1 MGLHCPVHPFF
12 HLMVW
17 PERRMSMWSYI
28 GKRLIMLI
36 PVLIGISLFVFLI
49 MHMTPGD
56 PAMLMLGESAPLEE
70 LENLRRELGL
80 NEPLPVQYFNW
91 LQRALS
97 LDLGRS
103 LRTRRLVIDEIKDRL
118 PATLELALAAT
129 LLSVAVGV
137 PIGVIS
143 ATKPNSPIDN
153 VSMISA
159 LAFVGMPVFWQGIM
173 LILIFSVNLNWLP
186 SSGRLGGLKYLI
198 LPAFTLGTASMA
210 SIARQTRSAVLD
222 VIRQDYIRTARS
234 KGLAE
239 RKVIIGHAL
248 RNALIPVVTIIG
260 LQLGALMSG
269 AVITETIF
277 AWPGIGRL
285 VVDAI
290 RNKDFPVIQG
300 TIMAFAML
308 YAVINLV
315 VDILYAFLDPRLR
328 SKYR

>member
-1 MGLHCPVHPFF
+1 
-12 HLMVW
+12 
-17 PERRMSMWSYI
+17 
-28 GKRLIMLI
+28 
-36 PVLIGISLFVFLI
+36 
-49 MHMTPGD
+49 
-56 PAMLMLGESAPLEE
+56 
-70 LENLRRELGL
+70 
-80 NEPLPVQYFNW
+80 
-91 LQRALS
+91 
-97 LDLGRS
+97 
-103 LRTRRLVIDEIKDRL
+103 
-118 PATLELALAAT
+118 
-129 LLSVAVGV
+129 
-137 PIGVIS
+137 
-143 ATKPNSPIDN
+143 
-153 VSMISA
+153 MISA

-300 TIMAFAML
+300 TIMAFALL

>member
-1 MGLHCPVHPFF
+1 
-12 HLMVW
+12 
-17 PERRMSMWSYI
+17 MWSYI

-36 PVLIGISLFVFLI
+36 PVLIGISIFVFLI

-56 PAMLMLGESAPLEE
+56 PAMLMLGESAPFEE

-103 LRTRRLVIDEIKDRL
+103 LRTRRLVVDEIKDRL

-290 RNKDFPVIQG
+290 RNKDFPVVQG

>member
-1 MGLHCPVHPFF
+1 
-12 HLMVW
+12 
-17 PERRMSMWSYI
+17 MWSYI

-36 PVLIGISLFVFLI
+36 PVLIDISIFVFLI

-56 PAMLMLGESAPLEE
+56 PAMLMLGESAPFEE

-91 LQRALS
+91 LKRALS

-300 TIMAFAML
+300 TIMAFALL

>member
-1 MGLHCPVHPFF
+1 
-12 HLMVW
+12 
-17 PERRMSMWSYI
+17 MWSYI

-36 PVLIGISLFVFLI
+36 PVLIGISIFVFLI

-103 LRTRRLVIDEIKDRL
+103 LRTRRLVVDEIKDRL

-290 RNKDFPVIQG
+290 RNKDFPVVQG

>member
-1 MGLHCPVHPFF
+1 
-12 HLMVW
+12 
-17 PERRMSMWSYI
+17 MSMWSYI

-36 PVLIGISLFVFLI
+36 PVLIGISVFVFLI

-56 PAMLMLGESAPLEE
+56 PAMLMLGESAPTEE

-80 NEPLPVQYFNW
+80 NEPLPVQYINW

-118 PATLELALAAT
+118 PATLELALVAT

-186 SSGRLGGLKYLI
+186 SSGRLGGFRYLI